1 MVNHMKTTV
10 NLPDALLDEARDTAR
25 RRGTTVTSLIE
36 SGLRVAISEQEG
48 PSSPF
53 TLDDA
58 SVDGNGLSTEFR
70 TASWE
75 LLRAVSYDMPA

>member
-48 PSSPF
+48 QPSPF
-53 TLDDA
+53 TLHDA
-58 SVDGNGLSTEFR
+58 SVDGTGLSTEFQD
-70 TASWE
+70 AGWE